1 MSTLGLIGLA
11 AGVLIAIALV
21 LWANGDKQDEA
32 SADPEA
38 VIAFARTVAEQ
49 VSSETVVGYLL
60 ATADREPS
68 AEDINRTTSA
78 PIGVTDARWPR
89 VGGKKMAHAIT
100 LDVSQMPEVAEVL
113 SPGTVAVALFLSDLW
128 YHEAYEPLSP
138 DAAVLELTAEDL
150 ATGENLDTPEPVE
163 EDPPLTTKATT
174 FTAHR
179 IDLPKGLFERDFF
192 GESNTDLV
200 DKLESM
206 VLRFGIAGARPL
218 WIQGEEHDKPVILQ
232 FNEFLADMN
241 FGDAGAFYVFQ
252 DTAFMQCH

>member
-1 MSTLGLIGLA
+1 
-11 AGVLIAIALV
+11 
-21 LWANGDKQDEA
+21 
-32 SADPEA
+32 
-38 VIAFARTVAEQ
+38 
-49 VSSETVVGYLL
+49 
-60 ATADREPS
+60 
-68 AEDINRTTSA
+68 
-78 PIGVTDARWPR
+78 
-89 VGGKKMAHAIT
+89 
-100 LDVSQMPEVAEVL
+100 MPEVAARL

-179 IDLPKGLFERDFF
+179 IDIPKELFESEFF
-192 GESNTDLV
+192 EGPNSDLME
-200 DKLESM
+200 KFESM